1 MDESTEHDYLLAAA
15 WLAGASITKA
25 RRTMQGLLMPGQRSL
40 HMRKE
45 RKRAS
50 HILRA
55 ISSLETHVLL
65 FRVQAEVSQLRARRL
80 CLNALASKACQ
91 LEVGRLTLDSID
103 SMVQRDR
110 TWLIEGSRAAGHASP
125 PFTYRHQHR
134 HEEPLLWIPDAVG
147 WAWSRSSVERELI
160 AGLTTVI
167 DL

>member
-65 FRVQAEVSQLRARRL
+65 FLVQAEVSQLRARRL

-91 LEVGRLTLDSID
+91 LEVGRLTLDS
-103 SMVQRDR
+103 
-110 TWLIEGSRAAGHASP
+110 H
-125 PFTYRHQHR
+125 
-134 HEEPLLWIPDAVG
+134 
-147 WAWSRSSVERELI
+147 
-160 AGLTTVI
+160 
-167 DL
+167 